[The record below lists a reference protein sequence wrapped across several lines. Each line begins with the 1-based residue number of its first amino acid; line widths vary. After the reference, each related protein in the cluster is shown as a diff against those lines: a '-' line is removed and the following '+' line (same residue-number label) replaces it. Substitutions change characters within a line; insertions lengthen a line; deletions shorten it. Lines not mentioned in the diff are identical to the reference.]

1 MKKSAGV
8 IVKSGNKCLLC
19 KRSNVETY
27 SGEWSI
33 PGGKVEPGE
42 EIIDAANRE
51 FYEETNLEITDPI
64 KYLGK
69 IKRYK
74 SGKIKSELNIFLFE
88 VNEEIEP
95 NLGHAQDGHEHTEC
109 GYFSIEE
116 IEDLNMVGGLKD
128 FISKIFFDF

>member
-1 MKKSAGV
+1 MKQTAGI
-8 IVKSGNKCLLC
+8 IVLNDDKVLLC
-19 KRSNVETY
+19 QRSD
-27 SGEWSI
+27 SGEWAI
-33 PGGKVEPGE
+33 PMGHMEEGE
-42 EIIDAANRE
+42 DPMDCAYRE

-74 SGKIKSELNIFLFE
+74 SGKIKSELNVFLFE

>member
-1 MKKSAGV
+1 MKESSGI
-8 IVKSGNKCLLC
+8 IVQFNDRVLLC
-19 KRSNVETY
+19 QRSDNGKWAIPMGGVE
-27 SGEWSI
+27 ENED
-33 PGGKVEPGE
+33 PM
-42 EIIDAANRE
+42 DAAYRE
-51 FYEETNLEITDPI
+51 FYEETNLEIVEPI

-74 SGKIKSELNIFLFE
+74 SGKIKSELNLFIFE

-116 IEDLNMVGGLKD
+116 IEDLNMVVGLKD
-128 FISKIFFDF
+128 FIFKIIS